1 MELKKILEDH
11 RDEIIGEWVN
21 RIRTEVSE
29 RYSNR
34 PVEEITLTITEAS
47 DANFSVLIQ
56 DDFSKMDQF
65 IEKISRMRLDVGFS
79 LTEVQGA
86 FELYRTVLM
95 PILIRELDTS
105 LLLDSLQKLNRC
117 LSHTIREFSDYF
129 QSLHEKAIRDHAE
142 NLEQMVTKR
151 TKELNESETK
161 YRILVEEINDGY
173 FVNQNGIV
181 VFANK
186 AFCDMHAY
194 TIEEVIGKPYL
205 SFVAPESFSEV
216 ARLCEQRT
224 STGEVRDQYV
234 YLRYCKDGN
243 KLYSE
248 NKVKLITYQGA
259 TATAGLCRD
268 ITERMEIE
276 KQRLKLMEFENE
288 RKEVALETIRQLM
301 VTLSH
306 HLLNANTIIGGMV
319 RRTARAK
326 SKQERFASLEAIK
339 EQTTKT
345 ETVID
350 ALKKVTQIKTTDYTS
365 EGSTLMI
372 DLKNEIGTI
381 LARTA
386 KKTSLKTHGKL

>member
-47 DANFSVLIQ
+47 DANFSALIQ
-56 DDFSKMDQF
+56 DDFSKMDKF
-65 IEKISRMRLDVGFS
+65 IEKISRMRFDVGFS

-95 PILIRELDTS
+95 PILIRELDAS
-105 LLLDSLQKLNRC
+105 LLLDSLQKLNHC

-129 QSLHEKAIRDHAE
+129 QSLHEKTIRDHAE

-205 SFVAPESFSEV
+205 NFVAPESFSEV

-224 STGEVRDQYV
+224 STGEARDQYV

-372 DLKNEIGTI
+372 DLKNEIETI

-386 KKTSLKTHGKL
+386 KKTSPKIDGEP